1 MKDNTTRLLILA
13 AEDYTGLWDA
23 AFEMA
28 HEPLA
33 EDAARSA
40 LTQLLEEGLIRIYA
54 GVNPAIEV
62 FVELEPRQALAALAP
77 GAHWAA
83 PAEGSQGELVYFAAT
98 DDGVSRLRELH
109 WGESR

>member
-1 MKDNTTRLLILA
+1 MDNTTRLLILA

-33 EDAARSA
+33 EDAARGA
-40 LTQLLEEGLIRIYA
+40 LTQLFEDGLIRIYV
-54 GVNPAIEV
+54 GVDPAIEV
-62 FVELEPRQALAALAP
+62 PVELEPRKALAALAP
-77 GAHWAA
+77 GAHWAV

-98 DDGVSRLRELH
+98 DDGVSRIRELH